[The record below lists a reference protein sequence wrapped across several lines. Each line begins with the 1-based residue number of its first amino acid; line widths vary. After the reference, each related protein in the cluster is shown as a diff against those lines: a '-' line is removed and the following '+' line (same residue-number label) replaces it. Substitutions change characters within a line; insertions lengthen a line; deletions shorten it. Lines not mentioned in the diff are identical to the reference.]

1 MNIVFCLEL
10 SVIFRIHRSGFFF
23 GNQIM
28 KIDKLIKLIKKTS
41 KQISISI
48 YFQRMRQNGFEK
60 YVSVLMNSLLNIAK
74 SLQQLKEYFQELSG
88 NFQV

>member
-1 MNIVFCLEL
+1 
-10 SVIFRIHRSGFFF
+10 
-23 GNQIM
+23 M

-74 SLQQLKEYFQELSG
+74 SLQQLKEYF
-88 NFQV
+88 